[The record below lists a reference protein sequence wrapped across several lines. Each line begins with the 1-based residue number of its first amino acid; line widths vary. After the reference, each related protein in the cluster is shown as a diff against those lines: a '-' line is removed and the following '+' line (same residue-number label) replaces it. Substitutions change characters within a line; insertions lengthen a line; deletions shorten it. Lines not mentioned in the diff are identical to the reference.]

1 MRASRAENQ
10 RRFRAKTDK
19 QRIEVYLAPEVVAA
33 LDAMAGT
40 RAQAITDL
48 VAQATT
54 GSTPRRDQA
63 EATTGSSPSQDW
75 VEPTFASG
83 PYRGPVEPVQSTT
96 GSREPICSTAQMVA
110 ATKPPRR
117 TFLLDDGTAI
127 TVNAIKT
134 ANGNYRY
141 TFMVNGRR
149 ISRANLERKLAQ

>member
-54 GSTPRRDQA
+54 GSNPPRDQA
-63 EATTGSSPSQDW
+63 EPATGSNTTRDR
-75 VEPTFASG
+75 VEP
-83 PYRGPVEPVQSTT
+83 TT
-96 GSREPICSTAQMVA
+96 GSRRPIHSTAQMVA

-134 ANGNYRY
+134 AKDYYRH